1 MASWENWM
9 PELVLAA
16 PNAPVPLIHMC
27 LNRAAR
33 TFTRETR
40 AWQEWLEPTEV
51 TGEAFKEYSFELPQ
65 GSELLRIE
73 RASLNGRDI
82 EIARARDMSADPWKH
97 SRGGCTYLVSPD
109 LRMFTVGS
117 PSAGSLQVYA
127 SLLPTVRATS
137 IPDSVG
143 TLYHE
148 AIREGA
154 KAELLNTR
162 GTDYY
167 VPDQAAVSL
176 AFFRQA
182 IDSAMTD
189 VWQSN
194 TPSGGRG
201 RVRWC

>member
-1 MASWENWM
+1 M

-16 PNAPVPLIHMC
+16 PNAPVPLIHLC
-27 LNRAAR
+27 LNRASR
-33 TFTRETR
+33 TFMRETR

-65 GSELLRIE
+65 GAELLRME
-73 RASLNGRDI
+73 RASLNGRPI
-82 EIARARDMSADPWKH
+82 GISRARDLPADPWRH
-97 SRGGCTYLVSPD
+97 AQHGCAYLVSTD
-109 LRMFTVGS
+109 LRNFTVGMF
-117 PSAGSLQVYA
+117 AGGALQVYA
-127 SLLPTVRATS
+127 SLVPSTRATS
-137 IPDSVG
+137 IPDTVG

-167 VPDQAAVSL
+167 APDQAAVSL
-176 AFFRQA
+176 AFFKQA

-189 VWQSN
+189 VWQSS

-201 RVRWC
+201 RVSWC

>member
-1 MASWENWM
+1 M

-16 PNAPVPLIHMC
+16 PNAPVPLIHLC

-33 TFTRETR
+33 KFLRETR

-51 TGEAFKEYSFELPQ
+51 SGEDFKEYSFEFPQ
-65 GSELLRIE
+65 GSELLRLE
-73 RASLNGRDI
+73 RATANGKPLSIAHSRDL
-82 EIARARDMSADPWKH
+82 RSDPWRH
-97 SRGGCTYLVSPD
+97 AQAGCAYLVSTDP
-109 LRMFTVGS
+109 RGFTVGAQG
-117 PSAGSLQVYA
+117 SAGSVQIYA
-127 SLLPTVRATS
+127 SLVPTTRATAV
-137 IPDSVG
+137 PDSVA

-167 VPDQAAVSL
+167 APDQAAVSFAL
-176 AFFRQA
+176 FQQS

-194 TPSGGRG
+194 TPSGSRG
-201 RVRWC
+201 RTSWC